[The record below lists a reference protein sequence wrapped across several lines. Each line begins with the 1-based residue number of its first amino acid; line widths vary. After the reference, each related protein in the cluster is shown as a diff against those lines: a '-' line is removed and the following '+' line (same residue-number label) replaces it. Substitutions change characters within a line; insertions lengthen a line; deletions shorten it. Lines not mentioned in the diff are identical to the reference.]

1 MVGQESFAT
10 ISPKKH
16 RSITGNTE
24 TSTGHFQEGD
34 LDTGEGKSSFFFLAH
49 PPEDATPRPR
59 RGGD

>member
-10 ISPKKH
+10 IATKKH
-16 RSITGNTE
+16 RSITGNAE

-34 LDTGEGKSSFFFLAH
+34 LDTGEGQNRFFYLSL